1 MVNVHLSA
9 IANILGEEGRNDEE
23 NWTGEEKSQLFD
35 GLHSG
40 SFLYSK

>member
-23 NWTGEEKSQLFD
+23 NWTWEEISQLFV